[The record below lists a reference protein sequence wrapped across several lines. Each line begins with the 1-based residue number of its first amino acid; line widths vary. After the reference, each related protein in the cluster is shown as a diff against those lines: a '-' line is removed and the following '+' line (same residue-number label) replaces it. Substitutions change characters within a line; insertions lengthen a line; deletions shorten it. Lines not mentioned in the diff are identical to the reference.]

1 MKYLNIHNA
10 IDIHSEIIEL
20 SGGKDGYNQ
29 VSIGYLHSALE
40 QIKNDDFYPTITEK
54 VAHLM
59 FSCIKFHPFID
70 GNKRSSIYLAMH
82 FLDLNGFSVEN
93 FPQIMENIV
102 VEVAENT
109 LNKENLLEIITTF
122 LS

>member
-10 IDIHSEIIEL
+10 IDIHSEIIEF
-20 SGGKDGYNQ
+20 SGGKDSYNK

-40 QIKNDDFYPTITEK
+40 QIKNDDFYPSIAEK
-54 VAHLM
+54 VSHLM

-82 FLDLNGFSVEN
+82 FLDLNGFSY
-93 FPQIMENIV
+93 
-102 VEVAENT
+102 
-109 LNKENLLEIITTF
+109 
-122 LS
+122 